1 MDEHTMGHGVIPLR
15 HSSLPGLIKLPR
27 RYEKAALGDPR
38 TARHRKVSVCGSIQ
52 LGETLSD
59 RLDDLTMAVTW
70 VKQELILLRQ
80 HDILLKRQF
89 FNIHDSIQSLLP
101 NTNTQRASLLP
112 DSSPPS
118 HILPLKNSTAN
129 HNTAKDSS
137 SSLACKPSPSAASNS
152 ETLNLNPCREYS
164 EYQMETFMVRPAAS
178 VSLLSSK
185 QDDSDYDSEGCE
197 YHRPRTSS
205 MKTSRD
211 LAAVARRRGSKDLI

>member
-1 MDEHTMGHGVIPLR
+1 MAHGVIPVR
-15 HSSLPGLIKLPR
+15 HSSLPGLIKLPK
-27 RYEKAALGDPR
+27 RYEKAAIGDPR
-38 TARHRKVSVCGSIQ
+38 TARHRKVSVCAGSLH
-52 LGETLSD
+52 LGETLAD

-101 NTNTQRASLLP
+101 NTNTQNVASFLREP
-112 DSSPPS
+112 SPTS
-118 HILPLKNSTAN
+118 HIIPLNNSVAN
-129 HNTAKDSS
+129 HNSDPGSITSNQ
-137 SSLACKPSPSAASNS
+137 SLPYPACKK
-152 ETLNLNPCREYS
+152 ETPFLNPIREYS
-164 EYQMETFMVRPAAS
+164 ECQMETFTVRPATS
-178 VSLLSSK
+178 VTLLSSK
-185 QDDSDYDSEGCE
+185 QDDGSDYDSEGCQ